1 MNEKL
6 MINTN
11 LLRKESEFR
20 TKSCVVEKAIAV
32 SPAEFE
38 NLKRHPLQDNKL
50 IAENADLMYC
60 DSDDNYHCLLVYDN
74 VQGDGLLIESEGS
87 SYLRYAQYIP
97 NAKLLYEDHIQNHL
111 QEMKFYCPLEITR
124 IDDDRGV
131 EDYGIIPSDEAIDY
145 KNSING
151 FISGFTM
158 PEEKER
164 GLMHWYNGDGSVDQK
179 VRSAFMSVGERD
191 GELVGVITTQ
201 IYGQLTH
208 DELEEFREY
217 CSGQLSDGA
226 GESLEQRPIKTPNGE
241 IYVSFWNSD
250 DDWSLQTEK
259 EMEYSPCE
267 DLSEEHE
274 INMTM

>member
-1 MNEKL
+1 MNGKL

-20 TKSCVVEKAIAV
+20 TKSCVVEKAIAI
-32 SPAEFE
+32 SHAEFE
-38 NLKRHPLQDNKL
+38 NLKRHPLQDNAL
-50 IAENADLMYC
+50 IAENADIMYC
-60 DSDDNYHCLLVYDN
+60 DSDDNYHCLLVYDK

-97 NAKLLYEDHIQNHL
+97 NAKLLYENHVQNHL

-124 IDDDRGV
+124 IEDDRGV

-151 FISGFTM
+151 FISSFTM

-164 GLMHWYNGDGSVDQK
+164 GLMHWYNGNSSVDQK
-179 VRSAFMSVGERD
+179 VRSAFMSVEERD
-191 GELVGVITTQ
+191 GELAGVITAQ

-217 CSGQLSDGA
+217 CSGQLSDGT

-259 EMEYSPCE
+259 EMEYSSCE
-267 DLSEEHE
+267 DLSEEPE

>member
-1 MNEKL
+1 MNDKL

-20 TKSCVVEKAIAV
+20 TKSCIVEKTVAV
-32 SPAEFE
+32 SHAEFE
-38 NLKRHPLQDNKL
+38 NLKRHPLQDNAL
-50 IAENADLMYC
+50 IAENADIMYC
-60 DSDDNYHCLLVYDN
+60 DSDDNYHCLLVYDK

-124 IDDDRGV
+124 IEDDRGV
-131 EDYGIIPSDEAIDY
+131 EDYGIIPSDEAIAY

-158 PEEKER
+158 SEEKER

-179 VRSAFMSVGERD
+179 VRSAFMSVEERD
-191 GELVGVITTQ
+191 EELVGVITTQ

-226 GESLEQRPIKTPNGE
+226 GESL
-241 IYVSFWNSD
+241 
-250 DDWSLQTEK
+250 
-259 EMEYSPCE
+259 
-267 DLSEEHE
+267 
-274 INMTM
+274 